1 MKTYCSPFRRLFC
14 LLLLVAHPLRAKTT
28 AKDSTGTIA
37 AAAVATDT
45 GEDTQAA
52 PWPPHEKCATG
63 KLQHYLLENLTEQD
77 LRLVT
82 TKTLCSSE
90 CVDSCTCLSSSLD
103 HVMNVSRRLTQGC
116 TIVVHTIATGVGVNQ
131 LHQPKHPLP
140 NPEHPNQTCYV
151 AIVEKASSLWIASG
165 NRHGQW
171 HLIAI
176 DGTLPFKSS
185 RKFSR
190 VFKMAPALFFD
201 AGVQY
206 AIWLDSKLQLRV
218 TAESLAAKLRHPG
231 PHNQTHA
238 LMVAVQHKVEDI
250 DHNVGWVLSARR
262 RWRPGVT
269 DFPDLLEQQLTYYL
283 RQQRDPSLQ
292 LHYNLQVDAALL
304 VHHLQSSYARQLRC
318 AWYWEYMAWADRDQ
332 LPFTYVVA
340 QWSAVLRAPDQRNR
354 VGPSGKRECWE
365 VSIYPRV
372 ALSLVSLVVRQ
383 LSHSLG
389 REKAQAWRQASTTFN
404 RQSCIAQ
411 QMVTRMQ
418 PRSTHGSWTWDET
431 VSMQRHVNAIPF
443 VFEAQSV

>member
-14 LLLLVAHPLRAKTT
+14 LLLLVAHPLRAQTT
-28 AKDSTGTIA
+28 AKDSTGRIA

-52 PWPPHEKCATG
+52 LWPPHEKCATG
-63 KLQHYLLENLTEQD
+63 KLQHYLLHNLTEQD

-116 TIVVHTIATGVGVNQ
+116 TIVVHTIATGVGVDR
-131 LHQPKHPLP
+131 LHQPQHPLP

-190 VFKMAPALFFD
+190 VFKIAPALFFD

-238 LMVAVQHKVEDI
+238 LMVAVQHRSKDI
-250 DHNVGWVLSARR
+250 DRNVGWVLSARR

-269 DFPDLLEQQLTYYL
+269 EFSRPPRTTVDILQTPTTRPEPAVALQCASGRGLACAPSAEFIRPPTPLCMVLGVHGMGGPRPTSL
-283 RQQRDPSLQ
+283 RVRRST
-292 LHYNLQVDAALL
+292 VE
-304 VHHLQSSYARQLRC
+304 C
-318 AWYWEYMAWADRDQ
+318 
-332 LPFTYVVA
+332 
-340 QWSAVLRAPDQRNR
+340 AVLRAPDQRNR

-372 ALSLVSLVVRQ
+372 ALSLVSLVVQ
-383 LSHSLG
+383 QFWHSLG
-389 REKAQAWRQASTTFN
+389 L
-404 RQSCIAQ
+404 
-411 QMVTRMQ
+411 
-418 PRSTHGSWTWDET
+418 
-431 VSMQRHVNAIPF
+431 
-443 VFEAQSV
+443 